1 MRKIIIIGSLVGLQ
15 TFRAACRGFEFEAAR
30 LVLADPP
37 SAVALEPKPALP
49 DASGPP
55 VPYDFYFY
63 GRGRKGKGEKKRAA
77 SARRGKGWI

>member
-37 SAVALEPKPALP
+37 SAVALEPKPAIP
-49 DASGPP
+49 DASDPP
-55 VPYDFYFY
+55 APFGFY

-77 SARRGKGWI
+77 SARRGKGWA